1 MDAPKARVSN
11 TPGKEGSPPART
23 RLIVYVVY
31 AADGRVDD
39 FVLYALRALRP
50 HATHL
55 TVVVNGFV
63 DEDGQG
69 ALRGAAD
76 TLLFRDNGGFDIWGY
91 KHAIDHHGPQMARYD
106 ELVLTNDTWY
116 GPLRPFA
123 PVFERMD
130 ATDVDFWGMTEHA
143 AEDPS
148 DGANEGIPRHL
159 QSFWVAVRR
168 PMLGSPQWR
177 EYWRDL
183 PAMPGYW
190 DAVALHEL
198 RFTGVFEAAGFRSG
212 AAFPSDDYPPGNTA
226 ILLPDLLLRDGCP
239 LLKRRVFHHYPPY
252 FHRHA
257 LVGRWVLR
265 EAGEESDY
273 PMGLITANLA
283 RTTSPRV
290 LNVDAGLLEVVSDAG
305 TEEVVPPET
314 ERIVAILSADDPAS
328 LADQYELAQRVPGL
342 SEIVARVPASLV
354 DAATALLSSSGS
366 DAASVTVSATD
377 VPHGARR
384 VLDAAA
390 TIADESAIVIALHY
404 GLPDRADPGFN
415 ASTAMIRQAADSL
428 VGSRRHSARVLDLFA
443 REPGLGVVLPPLPHI
458 GFEPP
463 ASASTAR
470 DDARRELGIRVP
482 TDAGPALAPIAGIWI
497 ARSSALR
504 ILTADHR
511 GVALDEKVLIDLL
524 VSAAGELGMHHRTVL
539 STRQAAIAHTS
550 MEYKVDEMLASTW
563 GYPLDQIQTL
573 QRLSWQGRPGLRQV
587 TRKYLAV
594 NHSSLTQRLLGLRGR
609 LRELKGRVIR

>member
-1 MDAPKARVSN
+1 MDAPNARVSN
-11 TPGKEGSPPART
+11 TPGGEGTPPART

-55 TVVVNGFV
+55 TVVVNGSV
-63 DEDGQG
+63 DDDGRS
-69 ALRGAAD
+69 ALLDAAD
-76 TLLFRDNGGFDIWGY
+76 TLLFRDNDGFDIWGY

-143 AEDPS
+143 AEEPS

-190 DAVALHEL
+190 DAVSLHEL
-198 RFTGVFEAAGFRSG
+198 RFTGFFEAAGFRSG
-212 AAFPSDDYPPGNTA
+212 AAFPSADYPPGNTA

-265 EAGEESDY
+265 EAGEGSDY

-283 RTTSPRV
+283 RTTSPRA
-290 LNVDAGLLEVVSDAG
+290 LNVDAGLFEVVTDAG
-305 TEEVVPPET
+305 TADVATPGT
-314 ERIVAILSADDPAS
+314 ERVVAILSADDPAS

-342 SEIVARVPASLV
+342 SEVVARVPASLV
-354 DAATALLSSSGS
+354 DAATALVIGTGP
-366 DAASVTVSATD
+366 DAVPVTVSATD

-384 VLDAAA
+384 ALDAAA
-390 TIADESAIVIALHY
+390 AIADEQAIVIALHHA
-404 GLPDRADPGFN
+404 LPDRADPRFN
-415 ASTAMIRQAADSL
+415 AATAMIRQAADSL
-428 VGSRRHSARVLDLFA
+428 VGSPRQSAKVLELFA
-443 REPGLGVVLPPLPHI
+443 REPGLGIVLPPLPHI

-463 ASASTAR
+463 ASASAAR

-482 TDAGPALAPIAGIWI
+482 TDAGPALAPVAGIWI

-504 ILTADHR
+504 VLTADRR
-511 GVALDEKVLIDLL
+511 GVALDEKVLLDLL
-524 VSAAGELGMHHRTVL
+524 VSAAGEVGMHHRTVL
-539 STRQAAIAHTS
+539 SARHAAIAHPS
-550 MEYKVDEMLASTW
+550 LEYKVDEMLASTW

-573 QRLSWQGRPGLRQV
+573 QRLSWQGRPDLRQV

-609 LRELKGRVIR
+609 LRELKGRVTR